1 MKYNLIVA
9 TDNKNGIGR
18 DNELPWHYP
27 EDLKYF
33 SKTTKCKGLNMN
45 AVVMGRKTYESIGKA
60 LPQRVNYVLSRSLKR
75 ENVDKQINL
84 FDDFEELLKDL
95 EKNKFNECWI
105 IGGAEIYNL
114 FLEKSDLISEIYIT
128 KINKD
133 YNCDTFFP
141 ASILN
146 EKFVIF
152 RHWSGKSDDLDFV
165 VYTRK
170 DTNYLSK

>member
-9 TDNKNGIGR
+9 TDKNNGIGKG
-18 DNELPWHYP
+18 NEMPWYYP

-33 SKTTKCKGLNMN
+33 SKTTKGKCLNMN
-45 AVVMGRKTYESIGKA
+45 AVVMGRKTYESIGRT
-60 LPQRVNYVLSRSLKR
+60 LPGRVNYVLSRSLKR
-75 ENVDKQINL
+75 ENVDKQIKL
-84 FDDFEELLKDL
+84 FDDFEELLKDV
-95 EKNKFNECWI
+95 EKKEFNDCWI

-114 FLEKSDLISEIYIT
+114 FLKKTDMISEVYLT

-141 ASILN
+141 NSILDD
-146 EKFVIF
+146 KFVIF
-152 RHWSGKSDDLDFV
+152 RDWSGISEDLNFI

-170 DTNYLSK
+170 YTNYLSK

>member
-9 TDNKNGIGR
+9 TDKNNGIGKG
-18 DNELPWHYP
+18 NEMPWHYP

-33 SKTTKCKGLNMN
+33 SKTTKSKGVNIN

-60 LPQRVNYVLSRSLKR
+60 LPNRVNYVLSRLLKR

-84 FDDFEELLKDL
+84 FNNFEELLKDL
-95 EKNKFNECWI
+95 EKNQFDECWI

-114 FLEKSDLISEIYIT
+114 FLEKTDLISEIYLT

-133 YNCDTFFP
+133 YDCDTFFST
-141 ASILN
+141 AILN
-146 EKFVIF
+146 DKFVLDLS
-152 RHWSGKSDDLDFV
+152 WSSTSEDLNFI
-165 VYTRK
+165 VYKRK
-170 DTNYLSK
+170 YTNYLSK

>member
-9 TDNKNGIGR
+9 KDKKNGIGKG
-18 DNELPWHYP
+18 NELPWHYP

-33 SKTTKCKGLNMN
+33 SKTTKSKGLNIN
-45 AVVMGRKTYESIGKA
+45 AVIMGRKTYESIGRA

-95 EKNKFNECWI
+95 EKNQFNECWI

-114 FLEKSDLISEIYIT
+114 FLEKTDLINEIYIT

-141 ASILN
+141 ISILN
-146 EKFVIF
+146 DKFAIF
-152 RHWSGKSDDLDFV
+152 RGWSGNSEDLDFT

-170 DTNYLSK
+170 YTNYLS